1 MIARIV
7 PMLLALLPGA
17 AQTAS
22 SCTVSPPYLK
32 TAIYYSNGDQT
43 GPQFQPIY
51 ELKDAA
57 MWGKF
62 QTPIASRT
70 NAQSSIQSSGSSS
83 RTLETLANIRD
94 AWIQDFTTKKLEL
107 VVKFYA
113 PDAVFLQPTGERIS
127 GTVALRNLFQTIMAT
142 FNSDITLYS
151 QTLETSGDLAYDSG
165 SFRENL
171 VTIATGAK
179 ITSTGSYIIIFKHQS
194 NGSWQIVQHVW
205 TGIPLPAGVEARTPT
220 YDVVSIKPN
229 KSGSGRTSISDNNNS
244 FSATNISLKT
254 LLVNAYDVRDYLI
267 SGLTGWANSDRFD
280 VNAKI
285 VDVDTDA
292 LKKLIDEQRNAM
304 LQQMLADRF
313 HMTVHLQ
320 TEVLPI
326 YEMIV
331 SKGGPKITAVEPIGP
346 DPDADKNRIFKG
358 MSRGNMRVSNTELTA
373 HDVPLDSLAYALSGR
388 LSRTVVD
395 KTGLKGKFDLSLTW
409 SPDDEATAAADSSA
423 PSLFTALQEQL
434 GLRLEPTKGPV
445 ETLVVD
451 HVEKPSE
458 N

>member
-1 MIARIV
+1 M
-7 PMLLALLPGA
+7 
-17 AQTAS
+17 
-22 SCTVSPPYLK
+22 
-32 TAIYYSNGDQT
+32 
-43 GPQFQPIY
+43 
-51 ELKDAA
+51 
-57 MWGKF
+57 
-62 QTPIASRT
+62 
-70 NAQSSIQSSGSSS
+70 
-83 RTLETLANIRD
+83 
-94 AWIQDFTTKKLEL
+94 
-107 VVKFYA
+107 KFYA

-151 QTLETSGDLAYDSG
+151 QNLETSGDLAYDSG

-205 TGIPLPAGVEARTPT
+205 TGIPLPAGVEARTPR

-229 KSGSGRTSISDNNNS
+229 KSGSGRTSIGDNNDS

-292 LKKLIDEQRNAM
+292 LKKLTDEQRNAM

-331 SKGGPKITAVEPIGP
+331 AKGGPKITAVEPIGP
-346 DPDADKNRIFKG
+346 DPDADKNKTFKG

-388 LSRTVVD
+388 LSRTVMD

-409 SPDDEATAAADSSA
+409 SPDDELRRRRTHPRLHYSLRCRSNWACGSS
-423 PSLFTALQEQL
+423 PLRGRWRRSWSITLKSLRRISYWLRPVSF
-434 GLRLEPTKGPV
+434 LRLTAGFQAQCEIRLEV
-445 ETLVVD
+445 TLEGKSCSLGNPRPRYIFSV
-451 HVEKPSE
+451 STGA
-458 N
+458 NT

>member
-1 MIARIV
+1 MKMIARIV
-7 PMLLALLPGA
+7 PMLLAMLPGA
-17 AQTAS
+17 AQTATS
-22 SCTVSPPYLK
+22 STVSPPYLK

-43 GPQFQPIY
+43 GHQFQPIY
-51 ELKDAA
+51 ELKDTA
-57 MWGKF
+57 MSGEF
-62 QTPIASRT
+62 QTPTASRT

-151 QTLETSGDLAYDSG
+151 QNLETSGDLAYDSG

-205 TGIPLPAGVEARTPT
+205 TGIPLPAGGEARTPT

-229 KSGSGRTSISDNNNS
+229 KSGSGRTSISDNNDS

-285 VDVDTDA
+285 VDKDTDA
-292 LKKLIDEQRNAM
+292 LKKLTDEQRNAM
-304 LQQMLADRF
+304 LQQVLADRF
-313 HMTVHLQ
+313 QMKVHLQ

-326 YEMIV
+326 YAK
-331 SKGGPKITAVEPIGP
+331 SGPKITAVEPIGP

-358 MSRGNMRVSNTELTA
+358 MSRGNMRVSNTELAA
-373 HDVPLDSLAYALSGR
+373 HDVQLDSLAYALSGR

-409 SPDDEATAAADSSA
+409 LPDDEARAAADSSA

-434 GLRLEPTKGPV
+434 GLRLQPAKGPV

>member
-1 MIARIV
+1 MSGNFETPMAR
-7 PMLLALLPGA
+7 
-17 AQTAS
+17 
-22 SCTVSPPYLK
+22 
-32 TAIYYSNGDQT
+32 
-43 GPQFQPIY
+43 
-51 ELKDAA
+51 
-57 MWGKF
+57 
-62 QTPIASRT
+62 RT
-70 NAQSSIQSSGSSS
+70 NGQSCIESSGSNS
-83 RTLETLANIRD
+83 TTLATLTKIRD
-94 AWIQDFTTKKLEL
+94 AWIRDFTTKKLEL
-107 VVKFYA
+107 ILKFYA

-127 GTVALRNLFQTIMAT
+127 GSVALRTLFQTIMAT
-142 FNSDITLYS
+142 FNSDITLHS
-151 QTLETSGDLAYDSG
+151 QNFETSGDLAYDSG
-165 SFRENL
+165 DFRESL
-171 VTIATGAK
+171 LTIATGAK
-179 ITSTGSYIIIFKHQS
+179 IKSTGSYIIIFKRQS
-194 NGSWQIVQHVW
+194 NGGWQIVQHVW
-205 TGIPLPAGVEARTPT
+205 TGIPLPAGIEAGMPT

-229 KSGSGRTSISDNNNS
+229 RSGSGRNSISENSDS
-244 FSATNISLKT
+244 FSATNISLKS

-285 VDVDTDA
+285 VEVDTDA
-292 LKKLIDEQRNAM
+292 LKKLTDEQRNAM

-313 HMTVHLQ
+313 HMKVHLQ

-331 SKGGPKITAVEPIGP
+331 AKGGPKITAVEPIGP
-346 DPDADKNRIFKG
+346 DPDADRNSDFKG

-373 HDVPLDSLAYALSGR
+373 HDVPLDNLAYALSGR

-409 SPDDEATAAADSSA
+409 SPDDESAAASDSSA

-434 GLRLEPTKGPV
+434 GLRLQPAKGPV

-451 HVEKPSE
+451 HVEIPSE